1 MCITLN
7 FFSLFMLRVCVS
19 LCKKVGGGEMSEIEK
34 LRKWAIKIFES
45 KNVNEAVELLDE
57 AIEKRIIKDYFISDD
72 WDLFVLTQEGRA
84 FIITAGYNKTYDTL
98 ILDIIEIPTED
109 YFEIRKDY
117 VFD

>member
-1 MCITLN
+1 
-7 FFSLFMLRVCVS
+7 
-19 LCKKVGGGEMSEIEK
+19 MSEIEK
-34 LRKWAIKIFES
+34 LIRWVIKVFEA

-57 AIEKRIIKDYFISDD
+57 AIEKGIIKDYFISDD
-72 WDLFVLTQEGRA
+72 WDLFVLTPEGA

-98 ILDIIEIPTED
+98 IVDVIEIPTED